1 MERYLGVS
9 LQGKIKHLDDTFFIY
24 VPGLKNEAGL
34 IYNEKTK
41 EMEKSINNFDS
52 ALYFILSSSKI
63 YQGKHE

>member
-34 IYNEKTK
+34 IYN
-41 EMEKSINNFDS
+41 
-52 ALYFILSSSKI
+52 
-63 YQGKHE
+63 